1 MRLTIAVGILSAQ
14 SSILPVAS
22 EKKIRSSDDSR
33 ERFSLQNALSAMG
46 STSFRGDGRGLL
58 SRSGAGGINKE
69 NKTPLTRSSTRSSSR
84 ALEDGKIVECNPA
97 AIAEARDAVADV
109 GILGCGYDEVC
120 VANVDSSMGGFC
132 YETYGIAKVCD
143 PLSNSYDPACDCS
156 AFDVQTKTG
165 TISCPYENINM
176 GASFYG
182 CYDISAHMSLTFT
195 LEDNMYIARG
205 FCTEFLV
212 VGDDEDATNTTKL
225 CTTLGTVYGSPFSF
239 NGSSCELQIDG
250 QACTS
255 CTFTQDFSEWP
266 VTSEI
271 LESKAYCSNVIDGL
285 MIDDLEDFGNLPIIQ
300 ACYKPI
306 NGTFC
311 DFCADNTYIDF
322 LDTKEISLD
331 GFGHDFTCGGL
342 HEANNANQISSDKC
356 PEATELAQ
364 AECCKTSRSETSEPG
379 TPAPSEPT
387 SAPMSPA
394 PSTALSLVTACI
406 LLTSTSFMFGM
417 N

>member
-22 EKKIRSSDDSR
+22 EKKIRSSDDSSR
-33 ERFSLQNALSAMG
+33 ERFSLQNALSAIG

-58 SRSGAGGINKE
+58 NRSGAGGIHKE
-69 NKTPLTRSSTRSSSR
+69 NKTPLTQSSTRSSSR

-97 AIAEARDAVADV
+97 AIAEARNAVADV

-120 VANVDSSMGGFC
+120 VANADSSMGGFC

-143 PLSNSYDPACDCS
+143 PLSNAFDPACDCS

-165 TISCPYENINM
+165 TISCPYDNKNM

-182 CYDISAHMSLTFT
+182 CYDVSTQTSPTFT
-195 LEDNMYIARG
+195 LKDNMYIARG

-212 VGDDEDATNTTKL
+212 VGDEDATNTTQL
-225 CTTLGTVYGSPFSF
+225 CTTLDTVYGSPFNF

-250 QACTS
+250 QTCTS
-255 CTFTQDFSEWP
+255 CTFTMDFSEWP

-271 LESKAYCSNVIDGL
+271 LENMADCSNVVDGL
-285 MIDDLEDFGNLPIIQ
+285 MIEVYDFANLPIIQ

-311 DFCADNTYIDF
+311 DFCADNTYIDS
-322 LDTKEISLD
+322 LDKKEISLD
-331 GFGHDFTCGGL
+331 GFGSDFTCGRLDG
-342 HEANNANQISSDKC
+342 ANNANQISSDKC
-356 PEATELAQ
+356 PEATALAQ
-364 AECCKTSRSETSEPG
+364 AECCIARRSETSVPG
-379 TPAPSEPT
+379 
-387 SAPMSPA
+387 SPA
-394 PSTALSLVTACI
+394 PSKTALSLVSAGI
-406 LLTSTSFMFGM
+406 FLTSTSFMLAM